1 MAELSTSGL
10 EDIIGSLEELVKLP
24 DEVVL
29 EMLTAEAEVVAEA
42 QEAEAK
48 AMGVYDTGETAM
60 SVSYGNKLINK
71 GGKKCIYVYPRGTHK
86 SGNKRRTAE
95 VAYVNEYGVKSRKMP
110 AKPFIRTA
118 NEKSADAAHDA
129 AARVYDEFLKSKNL

>member
-1 MAELSTSGL
+1 MEEKTLEQLHLENAASLMLLDIGLDPATSGFKH
-10 EDIIGSLEELVKLP
+10 IK
-24 DEVVL
+24 
-29 EMLTAEAEVVAEA
+29 
-42 QEAEAK
+42 QF
-48 AMGVYDTGETAM
+48 
-60 SVSYGNKLINK
+60 KLINK

-95 VAYVNEYGVKSRKMP
+95 VAFVNEYGVKSRKMP